1 MQLKL
6 QLWWYVRRSPAA
18 LDSEDRTKVNL
29 IAGDANQGES
39 RSSRGSREYISPKE
53 VAQHC
58 LSQDAWIIINGRV
71 YE

>member
-1 MQLKL
+1 MLISQA
-6 QLWWYVRRSPAA
+6 LWHVRRNPVA
-18 LDSEDRTKVNL
+18 LESEDRSRVNL

-39 RSSRGSREYISPKE
+39 RQSRVAREYISPKE

-58 LSQDAWIIINGRV
+58 LSQDAWIIINGKV